1 MGAFLPCGMGKR
13 EMETAGIRECKD
25 MGIAILP
32 PDVNESAMDLTVSGK
47 AIRFGLVAIKNIG
60 ESAIES
66 VIATRNESGRYSS
79 IFDFCKRVDL
89 RKVNKRAI
97 ESLIKS
103 GAFDTTG
110 ARRSQLLAVLDK
122 AIAIG
127 GAYQKEKNQV
137 SIFEALE
144 ANGNDPTGEP
154 LPVIS
159 G

>member
-1 MGAFLPCGMGKR
+1 MAAMLTCEMGK
-13 EMETAGIRECKD
+13 MDKITAGIRECKD
-25 MGIAILP
+25 MGISILP
-32 PDVNESAMDLTVSGK
+32 PDVNESAMDFTVSGK

-66 VIATRNESGRYSS
+66 VITTRHENGRYSS

-110 ARRSQLLAVLDK
+110 ARRSQILAVLDT
-122 AIAIG
+122 AISIG
-127 GAYQKEKNQV
+127 GYTRMGRTYTLKE
-137 SIFEALE
+137 
-144 ANGNDPTGEP
+144 
-154 LPVIS
+154 
-159 G
+159 